1 MKMNR
6 DFNRKVIWGGIGLG
20 FALMASYFG
29 AGNVVIPASIGYA
42 AGSKWGVALLG
53 FFLSGILLPIISF
66 LGISVRG
73 GEIDNLM
80 EPLGKRFSQVYFFL
94 MMIPLMVLIGVPR
107 MVAVSYELGFNVLI
121 KGIPN
126 MVYAAVFVILA
137 YICIRNPQKA
147 LDIVGKY
154 LTPILLVMLGII
166 VLRVILFPISQP
178 RDLGVTNVL
187 GSSMLTGYG
196 TGDVTASFMFA
207 SVFTVA
213 IGMKVKQYGGE
224 NLKAEDQKKAERKML
239 IIVLVVD
246 ALALLFVYGGL
257 LYMGAMGTGIY
268 NEPLDQTT
276 LTVNLIQE
284 AVGGF
289 GMICFAIAVILACFT
304 TAVSA
309 VNGMADYVRRIS
321 GDRLSHKVSAIILL
335 VIIFAFSKLS
345 VAKILSILIVIMG
358 VTYPPVIII
367 VVLAFVYDKIPEERR
382 FGLYLGSVLVSFVLE
397 LLVALNGV
405 GVQTGTADL
414 ISKLPL
420 ASIGFEWVIPSIIG
434 GLLGYFLIKKA
445 PAKKEAV

>member
-1 MKMNR
+1 MDRK
-6 DFNRKVIWGGIGLG
+6 FNKKVVWGGIGLG
-20 FALMASYFG
+20 LALMASYFG

-42 AGSKWGVALLG
+42 AGSKWSVALLG

-73 GEIDNLM
+73 GDIDNLM
-80 EPLGKRFSQVYFFL
+80 EPLGKRFSQIYFFL

-121 KGIPN
+121 KGVPV
-126 MVYAAVFVILA
+126 MVYAAFFVVLV

-154 LTPILLVMLGII
+154 LTPILLVMLSII
-166 VLRVILFPISQP
+166 VLRVIFVPIAQP
-178 RDLGVTNVL
+178 RDLGVSNVL
-187 GSSMLTGYG
+187 GTSMLTGYG

-213 IGMKVKQYGGE
+213 IGMKVTQYGGE
-224 NLKAEDQKKAERKML
+224 SLKVEDRKKAEHRML
-239 IIVLVVD
+239 AIVLVVD

-268 NEPLDQTT
+268 HEPMDQTT
-276 LTVNLIQE
+276 LTVRMIQE
-284 AVGGF
+284 AVGSF
-289 GMICFAIAVILACFT
+289 GMVCFAIAVILACFT

-321 GDRLSHKVSAIILL
+321 GDKLSHRVSAIILL
-335 VIIFAFSKLS
+335 AIIYAFSKLS
-345 VAKILSILIVIMG
+345 VAKILAILIVIMG

-367 VVLAFVYDKIPEERR
+367 VLLAFVYDRIPEERR
-382 FGLYLGSVLVSFVLE
+382 FGLYLGSVLVAFVLE
-397 LLVALNGV
+397 FLVALNSV
-405 GVQTGTADL
+405 GVQTGTAGF

-420 ASIGFEWVIPSIIG
+420 AGIGFEWVIPSLIG
-434 GLLGYFLIKKA
+434 GILGYFLIKKS
-445 PAKKEAV
+445 PAKKEAA